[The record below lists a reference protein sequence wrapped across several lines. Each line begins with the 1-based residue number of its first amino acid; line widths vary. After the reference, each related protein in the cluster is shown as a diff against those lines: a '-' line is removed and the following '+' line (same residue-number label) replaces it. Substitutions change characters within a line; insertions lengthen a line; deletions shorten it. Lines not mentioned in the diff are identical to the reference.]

1 MKDKIAVRK
10 IIMWVVTLL
19 PLVITT
25 IVIQFM
31 PEKIP
36 MHYDISGNIDRWGSR
51 NEQFVFPVMIIL
63 FTLFFVCLIRY
74 YGKKKVSAR
83 TDKERAEAANNEGV
97 MVIAST
103 AMAFMFSI
111 MHYFFLFKAYAE
123 AAGGE
128 VIKAL
133 DINVVTN
140 VLLGIVFIILGNVMP
155 KTRANFTV
163 GLRTV
168 WSMENDRTWAE
179 SNRLGGIVL
188 IIAGVITIIETIIIG
203 GIISTLVML
212 GILIAATIGMVY
224 VSYVAYK
231 KYK

>member
-31 PEKIP
+31 PDKIP
-36 MHYDISGNIDRWGSR
+36 AHYDISGNIDRWGSKY
-51 NEQFVFPVMIIL
+51 EQYIFPVMIIL
-63 FTLFFVCLIRY
+63 FTLFFECFIRH
-74 YGKKKVSAR
+74 YGKKKISAR
-83 TDKERAEAANNEGV
+83 TDKERAEAASNEGV
-97 MVIAST
+97 MVVASIV
-103 AMAFMFSI
+103 MAFMFSI
-111 MHYFFLFKAYAE
+111 MHYFFLIKAYAE

-128 VIKAL
+128 VIAEL

-140 VLLGIVFIILGNVMP
+140 VLMGIVMIVLGNIMP
-155 KTRANFTV
+155 KTRINSAV

-168 WSMENDRTWAE
+168 WSMENDKTWAE

-188 IIAGVITIIETIIIG
+188 MIAGVIIIIEAIIIG

-212 GILIAATIGMVY
+212 GIIIAATIGMVY
-224 VSYVAYK
+224 ASYKVYK